1 MKKIYLKGP
10 VVDQNLGELYDF
22 IGVETITAKKVKEAL
37 TGEDVTFVV
46 NSEGGSVVE
55 AAEIYHAL
63 KSYEGHTTV
72 QVVGMACSAASFFAM
87 GADRIEMGP
96 TSLLMLHNAG
106 VETEGKFNARDFKE
120 LAAMLDEVD
129 KTLIYA
135 YATRTGKSEEEI
147 AKEMEKTTYYA
158 GEAAVEAGFADG
170 LIAYD
175 AKAAVA
181 SLTAGISREGIH
193 RLEALRQKD
202 NLAKP
207 VNLEEEVKRAVEA
220 ERARISGIE
229 DLVGPGMEALAME
242 AKYRSLLTPEAFAL
256 KVLKAQKEEKA
267 AEARFGAAQ
276 VVAMEEEK
284 KGLVID
290 GANLLQE
297 EDPREVGRSIAQLVK

>member
-1 MKKIYLKGP
+1 MKKLFLKGP
-10 VVDQNLGELYDF
+10 VVDEALGELYDF

-37 TGEDVTFVV
+37 TGEDVIFVV

-55 AAEIYHAL
+55 ASEIYHAL
-63 KSYEGHTTV
+63 RSYEGHTTV

-106 VETEGKFNARDFKE
+106 VETEGKFNAKDFKE

-135 YATRTGKSEEEI
+135 YASRTGKSEEEI

-158 GEAAVEAGFADG
+158 GEAAVKAGFADG

-181 SLTAGISREGIH
+181 SLTAGISREGIN
-193 RLEALRQKD
+193 RLEALRKKKGPET
-202 NLAKP
+202 AH
-207 VNLEEEVKRAVEA
+207 VEEEIKRAVEA

-229 DLVGPGMEALAME
+229 DLVSPGMEALAME

-256 KVLKAQKEEKA
+256 RVLKAQKEEKA
-267 AEARFGAAQ
+267 KEASLGAAH
-276 VVAMEEEK
+276 VRAMEEEK
-284 KGLVID
+284 RGLVID
-290 GANLLQE
+290 GTHALE
-297 EDPREVGRSIAQLVK
+297 DVDPREVGRSIAQLVK